1 MLLISQDLLKAEFQA
16 PIYGKDL
23 RNKSVCR
30 PDSII
35 LPRPAGINQQRFLE
49 PVPEELPLKALS
61 KVRIIPAVSSDQ
73 GMC

>member
-1 MLLISQDLLKAEFQA
+1 MKAEFQA

-23 RNKSVCR
+23 GNENVCR

-35 LPRPAGINQQRFLE
+35 LPRPAGINQQSFQSLSQRN
-49 PVPEELPLKALS
+49 LPLKALS
-61 KVRIIPAVSSDQ
+61 KVRIMPAVSSDQ